1 MENGIYSRE
10 KAIAAMQKIRR
21 GVDKRSKRLFE
32 KYESMHD
39 AYIRRFEI
47 VFTNRKIGCENCIL
61 TLDQDYIEP
70 FSRIIIKIHR
80 VSQLQMTMSSDKCV
94 DDEIYCMYIRGCE
107 DGIQIS
113 CETAEGFNFEMV
125 AKSMKITEQ
134 SISEWTRNQSTIQK
148 AVARFRKL

>member
-1 MENGIYSRE
+1 MENGVYSSE
-10 KAIAAMQKIRR
+10 KVSAAMQKIRR

-32 KYESMHD
+32 KYENMHD

-47 VFTNRKIGCENCIL
+47 VFTNRKIGCEDCIL

-80 VSQLQMTMSSDKCV
+80 VSQLQMTMSPAKWMG
-94 DDEIYCMYIRGCE
+94 DEIYYMYIRDCE
-107 DGIQIS
+107 GGIQIS
-113 CETAEGFNFEMV
+113 CETGEGFNFEMV

>member
-10 KAIAAMQKIRR
+10 KAISAMQKIRR

-32 KYESMHD
+32 KYENMHD

-47 VFTNRKIGCENCIL
+47 VFTNPKMDCKDCIL

-80 VSQLQMTMSSDKCV
+80 VSQLQMTMSPAKWMG
-94 DDEIYCMYIRGCE
+94 DEIYYMYIRDCE

-113 CETAEGFNFEMV
+113 CETGEGFNFEMV